1 MQIKI
6 DHSLATQIVNTV
18 KDVCGQDVNFMISPG
33 LFLPAL
39 IRKELELSTKSGRKL
54 QPQEI
59 LSKYLLT
66 IASTAVRKGL
76 ICRFT
81 ITSLYWL

>member
-18 KDVCGQDVNFMISPG
+18 KDVCGQDVNFIDQSGIIFASTNP
-33 LFLPAL
+33 
-39 IRKELELSTKSGRKL
+39 KELELSTKSGRKL

-66 IASTAVRKGL
+66 IASTAVRKEL

>member
-18 KDVCGQDVNFMISPG
+18 KDVCGQELILLISPG

-39 IRKELELSTKSGRKL
+39 IRKELELSTKSDRKL

-66 IASTAVRKGL
+66 IASTAVKRD
-76 ICRFT
+76 
-81 ITSLYWL
+81 

>member
-18 KDVCGQDVNFMISPG
+18 KDVCGQDVNFIDQSG
-33 LFLPAL
+33 IIFA
-39 IRKELELSTKSGRKL
+39 STNP